1 MSVATWIHEF
11 NAAPAGALPRNVYR
25 YVLSTSAPHQL
36 ALLALTAGVALL
48 EVVPLE
54 LQRRIVNDL
63 VKHRPYSWVIGLC
76 AVYAGVV
83 IVQGSAKL
91 GLNIYRGW
99 VGEQAKRDL
108 RHRVHTVV
116 ETPSIASPAAEA
128 QGIVISMIV
137 AEVEPIGGFVGESVS
152 EPLLQ
157 GGIMAS
163 VLAYLIH
170 IDPWMALAAIG
181 LFIPQ
186 LIFVPL
192 LQSAVNRRTGARIQV
207 LRQLG
212 IAMIDRDDDAEDER
226 RIDQAFALDMGI
238 FKIKFTMNFLMNLC
252 NHLQRVSALLVGGWW
267 VYTSHLE
274 IGGVVAFIS
283 GIGRLNDPWG
293 DLVNYFRDLNV
304 TQVKYR
310 LLADAVE
317 SAGPSRPRPRCWAL
331 DCSGRLTARWSSAY
345 SFNQRERKGR
355 RRRPREGSKK
365 CLDKLRTI
373 CWRCSIRR
381 RSTAAIGSA
390 FAIFSALS
398 RFSNS
403 SISRSLRSCLAVVG
417 PQWHLTYGQSAL
429 ILYSGGVGSI
439 LGALVFGGLA
449 DASGRKAQ
457 MIIGTFICAGAA
469 GVDRLCA
476 GRSLA
481 TFALLRFVVGVGLT
495 AAVVPALTILVEL
508 TPTRHRTMVTSF
520 YVVFAT
526 AGGFLASITSAALL
540 AAIGWRGMAML
551 GILRSRWSACS
562 PHSLFPNRYAG

>member
-1 MSVATWIHEF
+1 MSIATWIHEF
-11 NAAPAGALPRNVYR
+11 NTAPAGALPRNVFR
-25 YVLSTSAPHQL
+25 YVLSTSALHQL

-63 VKHRPYSWVIGLC
+63 VKHRPYSWVVGLC
-76 AVYAGVV
+76 TVYAGVV

-108 RHRVHTVV
+108 RHRVHTVI
-116 ETPSIASPAAEA
+116 ETPSTASPAAEA

-192 LQSAVNRRTGARIQV
+192 LQSAVNRRTGARIRV

-267 VYTSHLE
+267 VYTSNLE

-310 LLADAVE
+310 LLADAV
-317 SAGPSRPRPRCWAL
+317 S
-331 DCSGRLTARWSSAY
+331 
-345 SFNQRERKGR
+345 Q
-355 RRRPREGSKK
+355 
-365 CLDKLRTI
+365 
-373 CWRCSIRR
+373 
-381 RSTAAIGSA
+381 
-390 FAIFSALS
+390 
-398 RFSNS
+398 
-403 SISRSLRSCLAVVG
+403 LAPANPDRAVG
-417 PQWHLTYGQSAL
+417 PLSA
-429 ILYSGGVGSI
+429 
-439 LGALVFGGLA
+439 
-449 DASGRKAQ
+449 
-457 MIIGTFICAGAA
+457 AA
-469 GVDRLCA
+469 G
-476 GRSLA
+476 
-481 TFALLRFVVGVGLT
+481 
-495 AAVVPALTILVEL
+495 
-508 TPTRHRTMVTSF
+508 
-520 YVVFAT
+520 
-526 AGGFLASITSAALL
+526 
-540 AAIGWRGMAML
+540 
-551 GILRSRWSACS
+551 
-562 PHSLFPNRYAG
+562 

>member
-1 MSVATWIHEF
+1 MSVATWFHEF
-11 NAAPAGALPRNVYR
+11 TATPAGALPRNVYR
-25 YVLSTSAPHQL
+25 YVLSTSALHQL

-48 EVVPLE
+48 EVAPLE

-63 VKHRPYSWVIGLC
+63 VKHRPYSWVVGLC

-108 RHRVHTVV
+108 RHRVRSVV
-116 ETPSIASPAAEA
+116 ETPSTASPAAEA

-137 AEVEPIGGFVGESVS
+137 AEVEPIGGFVGESLS

-192 LQSAVNRRTGARIQV
+192 LQSAVNRSTGARIRV

-212 IAMIDRDDDAEDER
+212 IAMIERDDDAEDER

-267 VYTSHLE
+267 VYTNHLE

-310 LLADAVE
+310 LLADAV
-317 SAGPSRPRPRCWAL
+317 
-331 DCSGRLTARWSSAY
+331 D
-345 SFNQRERKGR
+345 Q
-355 RRRPREGSKK
+355 
-365 CLDKLRTI
+365 
-373 CWRCSIRR
+373 
-381 RSTAAIGSA
+381 
-390 FAIFSALS
+390 
-398 RFSNS
+398 
-403 SISRSLRSCLAVVG
+403 LAPPMPAV
-417 PQWHLTYGQSAL
+417 
-429 ILYSGGVGSI
+429 
-439 LGALVFGGLA
+439 LG
-449 DASGRKAQ
+449 
-457 MIIGTFICAGAA
+457 
-469 GVDRLCA
+469 
-476 GRSLA
+476 
-481 TFALLRFVVGVGLT
+481 
-495 AAVVPALTILVEL
+495 
-508 TPTRHRTMVTSF
+508 
-520 YVVFAT
+520 
-526 AGGFLASITSAALL
+526 
-540 AAIGWRGMAML
+540 
-551 GILRSRWSACS
+551 
-562 PHSLFPNRYAG
+562 